1 MAYQRGFFKDLVVP
15 FKDIEKD
22 TIIRTKATLERLSKI
37 EPAFDKSAKGTL
49 TAGNSSP
56 FTDGAATVFLSSE
69 TYAEKNNYPIQ
80 AYLIDV
86 QNAAF
91 NYVEGEDLLMAPTLA
106 VAKLLERNDLT
117 LQDFDFYEI
126 HEAFA
131 GQVLAT
137 LKAWE
142 SESFSKEHLNAS
154 KALGTI
160 DRKKLNINGGSLAIG
175 HPFAATGARILAG
188 AAKILQEN
196 GGGRCLISI
205 CTAGGMGTAAI
216 IEA

>member
-1 MAYQRGFFKDLVVP
+1 MVVSFKEI
-15 FKDIEKD
+15 KKD
-22 TIIRTKATLERLSKI
+22 TIIRSSTSLEKLARLN
-37 EPAFDKSAKGTL
+37 PVFDKSNSGTL

-56 FTDGAATVFLSSE
+56 FTDGASSIFLTSE
-69 TYAEKNNYPIQ
+69 SYADKFGYIPQ
-80 AYLIDV
+80 SYLVDV

-91 NYVEGEDLLMAPTLA
+91 DYVKGEDLLMAPTMA
-106 VAKLLERNDLT
+106 VAKLLKRNNLT

-142 SESFSKEHLNAS
+142 SEEFCRLHLNSS
-154 KALGTI
+154 KAFGSI
-160 DRKKLNINGGSLAIG
+160 DRAKLNVKGGSIAIG
-175 HPFAATGARILAG
+175 HPFAATGARVLGG
-188 AAKILQEN
+188 ASKILNDN
-196 GGGRCLISI
+196 GGGRCLVSV

-216 IEA
+216 VEL